1 MIEMEM
7 ENILNPLIEYT
18 DPDALQFCLKISD
31 TKFWYCQVNDLQD
44 CLLPESSSIQR
55 FIFKHFTSE
64 PKALLEMSSQVH
76 EVHEFITNCR
86 LWFSDEFDVTD
97 FSPEEQLEL
106 LNDYGYSWND
116 FSSDKNRNQIICE
129 NYFETY
135 LFDFENY

>member
-1 MIEMEM
+1 MEM
-7 ENILNPLIEYT
+7 ENLMNPSIICT
-18 DPDALQFCLKISD
+18 DPDTLQFCLIISD
-31 TKFWYCQVNDLQD
+31 TEFWYCQVNDSRN
-44 CLLPESSSIQR
+44 CFLPESSSVWR
-55 FIFKHFTSE
+55 FILEHFTGK
-64 PKALLEMSSQVH
+64 PKALLKMSSQVH
-76 EVHEFITNCR
+76 EVQEFITNRR